1 MGDRRSR
8 AGEPRPLPRLNPA
21 RASASRAC
29 RVSGCPRRNA
39 TRADADSTA
48 AGRGRP
54 SPWLAA
60 QKRTRMQVG
69 IPRHPTES
77 LVIPVVVVQERELGT
92 WLRERRDALPG
103 TLLRTWLDERVLPA
117 FAERILPMDTAVAQR
132 SAAPQVSDPRPIRD
146 ALIAATARVHGL
158 AVVPRTM
165 RDFAPMQ
172 IAPLNP
178 WRDGIAIVWPVSI
191 PNSGNRT

>member
-1 MGDRRSR
+1 
-8 AGEPRPLPRLNPA
+8 
-21 RASASRAC
+21 
-29 RVSGCPRRNA
+29 
-39 TRADADSTA
+39 
-48 AGRGRP
+48 
-54 SPWLAA
+54 
-60 QKRTRMQVG
+60 MQVG

-158 AVVPRTM
+158 VVVPRTM
-165 RDFAPMQ
+165 RDFAPQ
-172 IAPLNP
+172 ADCTIKSLARWNRDRVACFHTQFWKPHITKPL
-178 WRDGIAIVWPVSI
+178 RQD
-191 PNSGNRT
+191 